1 MAAEVSSFHLVQP
14 QFLSCR
20 TVLFPLLLSLLFLPF
35 QPCLYFFSQSLG
47 FPLCLP
53 FGFSYFS
60 GWMLQLGRTQ
70 SLPSSCFGLQL
81 HPRLCFKNADF
92 PLDDHPQF
100 GLQSLQWVQPLGIT
114 SSCQLGLGVS
124 GRVISHQTS
133 TAGAEK
139 LCMKLVLLVGMGWSS
154 LVSQQREGSSHTG
167 MAGEFPNCRWDI
179 SP

>member
-1 MAAEVSSFHLVQP
+1 MVSPSAEPFPEPPVAAEVSSFHLVQP

-35 QPCLYFFSQSLG
+35 QPCLYFISQSLG

-92 PLDDHPQF
+92 PSDDHPSLACRACSGCSPWASPSPASLAWVCLA
-100 GLQSLQWVQPLGIT
+100 GLFLTKPV
-114 SSCQLGLGVS
+114 QLGL
-124 GRVISHQTS
+124 
-133 TAGAEK
+133 K
-139 LCMKLVLLVGMGWSS
+139 SS
-154 LVSQQREGSSHTG
+154 
-167 MAGEFPNCRWDI
+167 A
-179 SP
+179 